1 MHYLDRD
8 CIYDVS
14 KLDPMW
20 IEELFELLVFNDSSW
35 NISRERNFGYVE
47 KILEG
52 TSGDTWLH
60 YAEGANEWLFDAPDY
75 LDTEYV
81 EAVIDIEHVLF
92 VKEAT
97 LVEEIEFNSKR
108 VVILC

>member
-8 CIYDVS
+8 CVYDVS

-47 KILEG
+47 RILEG
-52 TSGDTWLH
+52 TSNDTKL
-60 YAEGANEWLFDAPDY
+60 YYSESADEWLFDSPDY
-75 LDTEYV
+75 IDTEYID
-81 EAVIDIEHVLF
+81 AVVDIEDVLLI
-92 VKEAT
+92 KEVT
-97 LVEEIEFNSKR
+97 LVEEIKFNSKR
-108 VVILC
+108 VVIL

>member
-1 MHYLDRD
+1 MYYLNRD

-14 KLDPMW
+14 KLDP
-20 IEELFELLVFNDSSW
+20 IYVEELFDLLVFNDSSW

-47 KILEG
+47 RILEG
-52 TSGDTWLH
+52 IYGDTWL
-60 YAEGANEWLFDAPDY
+60 YYEEGANEWLFDAPDC

-92 VKEAT
+92 DKEVT
-97 LVEEIEFNSKR
+97 LVEEIKFNNKTIF
-108 VVILC
+108 VL

>member
-1 MHYLDRD
+1 MHYLNRD

-14 KLDPMW
+14 KLDP
-20 IEELFELLVFNDSSW
+20 IYVEELFELLVFNDGSW
-35 NISRERNFGYVE
+35 NISRESNFNYVE
-47 KILEG
+47 RILEG
-52 TSGDTWLH
+52 TSGNAWL
-60 YAEGANEWLFDAPDY
+60 YYSDSSSEWLFDAPDC

-97 LVEEIEFNSKR
+97 LVEEIKFNSKR
-108 VVILC
+108 VVIL